1 MWHRMACIAYNTGMS
16 QPTPNIGAQR
26 AALYARLR
34 REGAPARRAF
44 NNQPAKIAERAAE
57 HRAKAEAAIQ
67 WVRLA
72 DDPRLAAFAGNVDQ
86 HRAAAERE
94 YQLAYEEEN

>member
-1 MWHRMACIAYNTGMS
+1 M
-16 QPTPNIGAQR
+16 QTPNIGAQR
-26 AALYARLR
+26 ARLFTEARLR
-34 REGAPARRAF
+34 
-44 NNQPAKIAERAAE
+44 ERARHAAVYNTAPHIVARAAK
-57 HRAKAEAAIQ
+57 HRELAEAALQ

-72 DDPRLAAFAGNVDQ
+72 DDPRLAAFAGNVDE